1 MSTLIHQF
9 NTGVDLVW
17 YVFTRVVAVCTAI
30 TLGMR
35 AIPARHFEAIERW
48 SPRLGHALSG
58 IRALAAD
65 VVKFA
70 RAVRKASQ
78 STPPPAGRSGRPL
91 RTVPRDPA
99 STPRQD
105 APPPTARYGFA
116 ALAVLA
122 FALAGCNWRNAPAD
136 CTSPGAFEC
145 QNNRPYQCMS
155 NRVLMPVREAC
166 GDAGVCVL
174 TTGVLYGSA
183 VAACVATTSS
193 LADAGATDGGTP

>member
-30 TLGMR
+30 TLAMR

-70 RAVRKASQ
+70 RAVRKATQ
-78 STPPPAGRSGRPL
+78 DNPPPAGRSGRAL
-91 RTVPRDPA
+91 RAVPRDPS
-99 STPRQD
+99 STPRQE
-105 APPPTARYGFA
+105 APPPTARYGRVWLA
-116 ALAVLA
+116 ACAL
-122 FALAGCNWRNAPAD
+122 ALAGCHWHMAPPD
-136 CTSPGAFEC
+136 CTTPGAFEC
-145 QNNRPYQCMS
+145 QGNRPYQCMS

-183 VAACVATTSS
+183 VAACVSTTSS
-193 LADAGATDGGTP
+193 LADAGTTDGGDQ